1 MIKLQIF
8 CWVIFFYSILQGIYT
23 KIKIL
28 KLERLNHEIAKLNFR
43 CNSNESQINFLIINS
58 FKTDEEF
65 VKEYLKRKNK
75 LEYEEQ
81 STQKLKEESWRE

>member
-8 CWVIFFYSILQGIYT
+8 CWVIFLYSILQGIYT

-28 KLERLNHEIAKLNFR
+28 KLEKLNHEIEKLNLR
-43 CNSNESQINFLIINS
+43 CVSNESQINFLIINS

-65 VKEYLKRKNK
+65 MKEYLKRKKK
-75 LEYEEQ
+75 LEYEKQ
-81 STQKLKEESWRE
+81 GTQKLKEKQ

>member
-8 CWVIFFYSILQGIYT
+8 CWVIFLYSVLQGICT

-28 KLERLNHEIAKLNFR
+28 KLERLNHEIEKLNLR
-43 CNSNESQINFLIINS
+43 CDSNERQINFLIINS
-58 FKTDEEF
+58 YKTDEEF
-65 VKEYLKRKNK
+65 VKEYLKGKNE

-81 STQKLKEESWRE
+81 STQKLKEE

>member
-8 CWVIFFYSILQGIYT
+8 CWVIFLYSILQGIYT

-28 KLERLNHEIAKLNFR
+28 KLERLNHEIEKLNLR
-43 CNSNESQINFLIINS
+43 CVSNESQINFLIINS

-65 VKEYLKRKNK
+65 VKEYLKRRKK
-75 LEYEEQ
+75 LEYEKQ
-81 STQKLKEESWRE
+81 GTQKLKEKQ

>member
-28 KLERLNHEIAKLNFR
+28 KLERLNHEIAKLNLR

-58 FKTDEEF
+58 CKTDEQF
-65 VKEYLKRKNK
+65 MKEYLKMGKE
-75 LEYEEQ
+75 LEYEKQ
-81 STQKLKEESWRE
+81 GAQKLKEKQ

>member
-28 KLERLNHEIAKLNFR
+28 KLERLNNEIEKLNLR
-43 CNSNESQINFLIINS
+43 CDSNERQINFLIIHS
-58 FKTDEEF
+58 CKTDEEF
-65 VKEYLKRKNK
+65 VKEYLKGKK
-75 LEYEEQ
+75 ELEYEEQ
-81 STQKLKEESWRE
+81 STQKLK